1 MKIERY
7 GRISTNPW
15 LTVAAL
21 YGEGGTTKLLVL
33 SQVVLSMQLPFAV
46 VPLVA
51 FTSDRAKMGGFAN
64 PPLAEMGRLDHRR
77 ADHRAQPEAPGGV
90 RRDRLTGGGA
100 GDYAAASLQAH

>member
-1 MKIERY
+1 MRKIERY

-64 PPLAEMGRLDHRR
+64 PRWLKWGAWTIAALIIGLNLKLLA
-77 ADHRAQPEAPGGV
+77 AF
-90 RRDRLTGGGA
+90 A
-100 GDYAAASLQAH
+100 GIA